1 MINADEG
8 IFCRNEGKSLEDD
21 INEDTFIDINPLEV
35 FDTLFD
41 EDKKIS
47 WFRKW

>member
-8 IFCRNEGKSLEDD
+8 IFCRNEEKSLEDD
-21 INEDTFIDINPLEV
+21 INEDTFIDIHPLEV

-47 WFRKW
+47 